1 MSGLSVYLKSDFADI
16 WEAFTSPPEGYVAE
30 DFLDDILAFFLEYCG
45 IRILPPTAEHFQPKD
60 CLMVMTPEEKDMAK
74 KMATMPESPCFVLCS
89 SSATVYLSSAHRT
102 PQQPP

>member
-16 WEAFTSPPEGYVAE
+16 WEAFSSPPEGYVAE

-60 CLMVMTPEEKDMAK
+60 CLMVMTPDEKDMAK
-74 KMATMPESPCFVLCS
+74 KMATMPESAFLMLCS
-89 SSATVYLSSAHRT
+89 SSVNVCLSSGRRT